1 MNTMEIRSL
10 VEELIPEPQ
19 QRHAYLTILL
29 EIINYAHT
37 MGAEKW
43 CVSIRDNKVRFNIGN
58 LLISSLEKNAIWLS
72 LDKNGLESI
81 STSLQERLNPGWD
94 NGEWAEFR
102 AILTKNYYYRD
113 SSKELWEEIKDLQ
126 FAVIRNACEKYSQ
139 IRSASKKLF
148 SPDFIFYLKDELKCD
163 VPFPQYSSQVEKMTM
178 KDALEIYK
186 EYVKGDNNVK
196 ELYKWR
202 CIKWYQEH
210 FDINATEFSKML
222 KLAFKK
228 KTEAGSG
235 MLLNHFAEEK
245 ILNAA
250 EQAPKEIKNMFQ
262 VLYDESKS
270 LEDRISYFRTQA
282 KSLAEI
288 IVNPKTNQLSKDGQD
303 YSAISFYLAMMYPNK
318 YPLYRR
324 VLYAYACEL
333 SNEAPLKNSTDK
345 FYHYIEMMKKLS
357 SVLADD
363 QEAVELTNKNLTDD
377 CYKGPMAA
385 LITQNVLWRT
395 KPETEDNEED
405 TQEVAT
411 MEQAPSNKICENKN
425 MIFYGPPGTGKTYQS
440 RIYAAMICA
449 GKEITDEAEG
459 KKLFSEYLK
468 QGVIVFVTFHQN
480 YSYEDFITGLRPT
493 EKNGQ
498 LIFEQKEGVF
508 KKLCERAKKSPEQKF
523 CIIIDE
529 INRAN
534 ISRVFGELITLLEE
548 DKRLGASNE
557 IITTLPTGEEFGIPG
572 NVYIIGTMN
581 TADKS
586 IALIDIALRRRF
598 VFQGFYPVYDKMLL
612 SNDRI
617 ELLQEINTKLFDL
630 KKSHDYLIGHAY
642 FMSQASTETI
652 LTDKIIPL
660 VLEYLSGNIERVE
673 TVFTETAWT
682 VKFNKDTYSWDVSR
696 EE

>member
-1 MNTMEIRSL
+1 MIENKNVISREEKRTFLKALNMYKEL
-10 VEELIPEPQ
+10 VKE
-19 QRHAYLTILL
+19 
-29 EIINYAHT
+29 
-37 MGAEKW
+37 
-43 CVSIRDNKVRFNIGN
+43 
-58 LLISSLEKNAIWLS
+58 
-72 LDKNGLESI
+72 DKNRG
-81 STSLQERLNPGWD
+81 
-94 NGEWAEFR
+94 
-102 AILTKNYYYRD
+102 
-113 SSKELWEEIKDLQ
+113 
-126 FAVIRNACEKYSQ
+126 
-139 IRSASKKLF
+139 
-148 SPDFIFYLKDELKCD
+148 
-163 VPFPQYSSQVEKMTM
+163 
-178 KDALEIYK
+178 
-186 EYVKGDNNVK
+186 

-210 FDINATEFSKML
+210 FDINATDFSKML

-250 EQAPKEIKNMFQ
+250 EQAPQEIKKMFQ
-262 VLYDESKS
+262 VLYDESNPI
-270 LEDRISYFRTQA
+270 EERISYFKTQA

-318 YPLYRR
+318 YPLYRKI
-324 VLYAYACEL
+324 LYAYACEL
-333 SNEAPLKNSTDK
+333 LNEVPLKNSADK

-357 SVLADD
+357 AVLAED

-377 CYKGPMAA
+377 CYQGPMAA

-395 KPETEDNEED
+395 KPEAEDNEENS
-405 TQEVAT
+405 QEDFT
-411 MEQAPSNKICENKN
+411 MEEATNSNRCNNKN

-440 RIYAAMICA
+440 RICAAMIVT
-449 GKEITDEAEG
+449 GKNITDEAEG
-459 KKLFSEYLK
+459 KKLFSEYVK
-468 QGVIVFVTFHQN
+468 NGNIVFVTFHQN

-534 ISRVFGELITLLEE
+534 ISRVFGELITLIEE
-548 DKRLGASNE
+548 DKRAGAPNE
-557 IITTLPTGEEFGIPG
+557 IVTLLPHGEPFSVPE

-598 VFQGFYPVYDKMLL
+598 VFQGFYPIYDKSLL
-612 SNDRI
+612 PKDRI
-617 ELLQEINTKLFDL
+617 ELLQEINTKLFEL

-642 FMSQASTETI
+642 FMSEASTETI
-652 LTDKIIPL
+652 LKEKIIPL
-660 VLEYLSGNIERVE
+660 VFEYLSANIERVE
-673 TVFTETAWT
+673 AIFRETAWT
-682 VKFNKDTYSWDVSR
+682 VKFNQVTYSWDVYQ